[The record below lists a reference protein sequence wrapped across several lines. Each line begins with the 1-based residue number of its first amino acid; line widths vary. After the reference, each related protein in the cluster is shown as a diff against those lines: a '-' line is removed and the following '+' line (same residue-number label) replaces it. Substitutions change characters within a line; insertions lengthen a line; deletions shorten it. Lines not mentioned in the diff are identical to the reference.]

1 MKENSEKRSSPSE
14 LGFIHQFIP
23 ASTRPDQVTLLLLH
37 GTGGDEEDLIQLG
50 RELYPRAAILSPR
63 GKVLESGMPRFF
75 RRLAEGVF
83 DIEDLKFRT
92 HELADFV
99 EKASKVYKFDLRY
112 IISIGYSNGANI
124 ASSLL
129 LIRPETITSA
139 VLFRA
144 MVPFVP
150 EEVPNLTGKN
160 IFIGAGQYDPIVPRE
175 QTETLFALF
184 KKAGANVGLHFQENS
199 GHELGYDEISTAK
212 DWLSNLPKNSP

>member
-1 MKENSEKRSSPSE
+1 MTENTEGSSE

-37 GTGGDEEDLIQLG
+37 GTGGNEEDLIPLG

-83 DIEDLKFRT
+83 DLEDLKFRT
-92 HELADFV
+92 HELADFAK
-99 EKASKVYKFDLRY
+99 KASKVYKFNLRHV
-112 IISIGYSNGANI
+112 ISVGYSNGANI

-129 LIRPETITSA
+129 LIHPEIITSA

-144 MVPFVP
+144 MVPFMP
-150 EEVPNLTGKN
+150 EKVPNLSGKN

-175 QTETLFALF
+175 QTETLFDLF
-184 KKAGANVGLHFQENS
+184 KKAGANVVLHFQENS
-199 GHELGYDEISTAK
+199 GHELGYDEISAAK
-212 DWLSNLPKNSP
+212 EWLSNTPRNSP

>member
-1 MKENSEKRSSPSE
+1 MTNDALKRSSSSE

-37 GTGGDEEDLIQLG
+37 GTGGNEQDLIPLG
-50 RELYPRAAILSPR
+50 QELYPRAAILSPR
-63 GKVLESGMPRFF
+63 GKVQESGMPRFF

-99 EKASKVYKFDLRY
+99 RKASKVYKFDLRY

-129 LIRPETITSA
+129 LIHPEIITSA

-144 MVPFVP
+144 MVPFIP
-150 EEVPNLTGKN
+150 KKVPNLTGKN
-160 IFIGAGQYDPIVPRE
+160 IFIGAGQYDPIVSRK
-175 QTETLFALF
+175 QTETLFGF
-184 KKAGANVGLHFQENS
+184 FEKAGANVVLHFEENS
-199 GHELGYDEISTAK
+199 GHELGYDEISAAK
-212 DWLSNLPKNSP
+212 DWLSNIPKNSP